1 MAKIISTKTHNSGIA
16 LGGIGSGSVELLPDG
31 EFHYWQIANVDRTT
45 KVCWESKA
53 DDGEQHT
60 GALSFYVRSEDNN
73 GKVIVRKLGMRT
85 EPDDF
90 TYRMFGWNKPV
101 EKIEFDG
108 RFPVCDLKYIDSKLP
123 CNVSLKAVA
132 PFVPHN
138 SDISATPGFYLDF
151 TLENPTENELT
162 VSLLGTIDPSFTDKE
177 SGRVNS
183 VHKTENGVCIF
194 SDKAKET
201 GTHNCGNYSF
211 SINGDGEKSFI
222 TAEHIKFMKDFF
234 AYFRN
239 YGVSQESVLFGF
251 REKGNLPDSTVGTKP
266 SAIPENVAEL
276 SDAEIDKL
284 YDEYMQYPFAQSLVN
299 RIRQIIPTIPADRNE
314 KIELVSGFRRQQEDR
329 MTYEFGA
336 SALCGKVK
344 LLPGE
349 KKNIRFVF
357 SWYFPNHLTKDGK
370 NLGHYYENLFPDALG
385 VNKLLT
391 GDNSIFERAVAFSD
405 FIFNTDMPSVY
416 PESWSSHLATI
427 IKSSVYLKNGKFG
440 LWEGLGFCGFHTT
453 DITYHASFGLLALFP
468 DLQKKQIKMGAA
480 FQREDGRVHHCF
492 STDLETVNNGFERV
506 DINMQFVL
514 MVLRD
519 YLYTGDKEYISSLWN
534 NVERAMDSTATLDRN
549 GDGLPDYD
557 TKRNTYDAWNF
568 SGTPT
573 YISVLWL
580 AALKAA
586 VMMAEIM
593 NDVSRAEKWTEILEK
608 GKKSLDE
615 KLWNGEYYN
624 LWCNETETDEALM
637 TDQLDG
643 EWFLRMIGI
652 GGNIPDER
660 VRNVVKFI
668 FENNFD
674 KEAGLKNASC
684 PEGRK
689 TSIHTYK
696 NCQAEAMWTGIGYVF
711 AALAL
716 SVGLNDI
723 AEKEVT
729 SIHENQLRFGA
740 FWDHWE
746 CGHHYT
752 RPMASFS
759 TINAAAGLKVNAEEK
774 CVTLRPVRE
783 NITLP
788 LCLCDFL
795 ATVTVCD
802 GKLTVNC
809 ISGST
814 DGWKINLETK

>member
-31 EFHYWQIANVDRTT
+31 EFHYWQIANVDRIT

-60 GALSFYVRSEDNN
+60 GALSFYVRSEDKN

-85 EPDDF
+85 DPDDF

-108 RFPVCDLKYIDSKLP
+108 RFPVCDLNYIDSKLP

-151 TLENPTENELT
+151 TLENPTEDELT
-162 VSLLGTIDPSFTDKE
+162 VSLMGTLAPVFADKK

-194 SDKAKET
+194 SDTEKET
-201 GTHNCGNYSF
+201 GTHNCGNFAF
-211 SINGDGEKSFI
+211 SINGDAEKSFI
-222 TAEHIKFMKDFF
+222 TADYSRYLKEYI
-234 AYFRN
+234 AYFRDF
-239 YGVSQESVLFGF
+239 GVTQESVLFPF
-251 REKGNLPDSTVGTKP
+251 REKGKLPDSTAGKKPGT
-266 SAIPENVAEL
+266 IPENPAEL
-276 SDAEIDKL
+276 SDDEIEAL
-284 YDEYMQYPFAQSLVN
+284 YNEYIQYPFAVSILE
-299 RIRQIIPTIPADRNE
+299 RIRHLRPSFPADRNE
-314 KIELVSGFRRQQEDR
+314 KAEFLSCLDRQKKDR
-329 MTYEFGA
+329 MTEDFGS

-344 LLPGE
+344 LAAGE

-357 SWYFPNHLTKDGK
+357 TWYFPNHLTKEGK
-370 NLGHYYENLFPDALG
+370 NLGHYYENLFPDALEA
-385 VNKLLT
+385 NKLLT
-391 GDNSIFERAVAFSD
+391 GDNTIFERAVAFSD
-405 FIFNTDMPSVY
+405 FIFNTDMPEVY
-416 PESWSSHLATI
+416 PECWSSHLSTI
-427 IKSSVYLKNGKFG
+427 IKSSAYLKNGRFG

-453 DITYHASFGLLALFP
+453 DITYHASFGLLVLFP
-468 DLQKKQIKMGAA
+468 DLQKKQIKMGAE
-480 FQREDGRVHHCF
+480 FQREDGRVHHSF
-492 STDLETVNNGFERV
+492 STDLDNVDNGFDRV
-506 DINMQFVL
+506 DMNMQFVL

-519 YLYTGDKEYISSLWN
+519 YLFTGDRKYLEDLWD
-534 NVERAMDSTATLDRN
+534 NVKRAMDSIESLDGDN
-549 GDGLPDYD
+549 DGLPDTD

-573 YISVLWL
+573 YICILWL
-580 AALKAA
+580 AALKAS
-586 VMMAEIM
+586 VKIAEIM
-593 NDVSRAEKWTEILEK
+593 NDSERSEKWTNLLEK
-608 GKKSLDE
+608 GKCSLEE

-624 LWCNETETDEALM
+624 LWSDGSYTDESLM

-643 EWFLRMIGI
+643 EWFLRVSGI
-652 GGNIPDER
+652 EGNIDDGKIADILR
-660 VRNVVKFI
+660 CI
-668 FENNFD
+668 FANNFD
-674 KEAGLKNASC
+674 EEAGLINASC
-684 PEGRK
+684 PENK
-689 TSIHTYK
+689 NTSMHTYK
-696 NCQAEAMWTGIGYVF
+696 NCQAEAVWTGIGYVF
-711 AALAL
+711 AALC
-716 SVGLNDI
+716 STVGLHDI
-723 AEKEVT
+723 SETIVT
-729 SIHENQLRFGA
+729 SIHENQMNFGA

-774 CVTLRPVRE
+774 CITLSPVRD

-795 ATVTVCD
+795 ATVTVCE

-814 DGWKINLETK
+814 DGWQINTETK

>member
-1 MAKIISTKTHNSGIA
+1 
-16 LGGIGSGSVELLPDG
+16 
-31 EFHYWQIANVDRTT
+31 
-45 KVCWESKA
+45 
-53 DDGEQHT
+53 
-60 GALSFYVRSEDNN
+60 
-73 GKVIVRKLGMRT
+73 
-85 EPDDF
+85 
-90 TYRMFGWNKPV
+90 
-101 EKIEFDG
+101 
-108 RFPVCDLKYIDSKLP
+108 
-123 CNVSLKAVA
+123 
-132 PFVPHN
+132 
-138 SDISATPGFYLDF
+138 
-151 TLENPTENELT
+151 
-162 VSLLGTIDPSFTDKE
+162 
-177 SGRVNS
+177 
-183 VHKTENGVCIF
+183 
-194 SDKAKET
+194 
-201 GTHNCGNYSF
+201 
-211 SINGDGEKSFI
+211 
-222 TAEHIKFMKDFF
+222 
-234 AYFRN
+234 
-239 YGVSQESVLFGF
+239 
-251 REKGNLPDSTVGTKP
+251 
-266 SAIPENVAEL
+266 
-276 SDAEIDKL
+276 
-284 YDEYMQYPFAQSLVN
+284 
-299 RIRQIIPTIPADRNE
+299 
-314 KIELVSGFRRQQEDR
+314 
-329 MTYEFGA
+329 
-336 SALCGKVK
+336 
-344 LLPGE
+344 
-349 KKNIRFVF
+349 
-357 SWYFPNHLTKDGK
+357 
-370 NLGHYYENLFPDALG
+370 
-385 VNKLLT
+385 
-391 GDNSIFERAVAFSD
+391 
-405 FIFNTDMPSVY
+405 
-416 PESWSSHLATI
+416 
-427 IKSSVYLKNGKFG
+427 
-440 LWEGLGFCGFHTT
+440 
-453 DITYHASFGLLALFP
+453 
-468 DLQKKQIKMGAA
+468 
-480 FQREDGRVHHCF
+480 
-492 STDLETVNNGFERV
+492 
-506 DINMQFVL
+506 
-514 MVLRD
+514 
-519 YLYTGDKEYISSLWN
+519 
-534 NVERAMDSTATLDRN
+534 
-549 GDGLPDYD
+549 
-557 TKRNTYDAWNF
+557 
-568 SGTPT
+568 
-573 YISVLWL
+573 
-580 AALKAA
+580 
-586 VMMAEIM
+586 MMAEIM

-660 VRNVVKFI
+660 VRNVMKFI